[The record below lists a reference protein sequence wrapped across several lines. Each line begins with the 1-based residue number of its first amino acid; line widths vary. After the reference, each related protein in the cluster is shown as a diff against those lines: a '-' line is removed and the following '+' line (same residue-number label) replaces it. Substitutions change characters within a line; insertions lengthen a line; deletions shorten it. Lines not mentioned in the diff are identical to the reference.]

1 MNLSERHILIL
12 DDEPGITLLC
22 ERLLRRAGASVAG
35 FTSAKEAL
43 EHLREKQVDLLVV
56 DIRMPDMDGFSV
68 IHLAQQIQPDLAIL
82 IMTGF
87 GTIETAI
94 RALREDV
101 DGLLLKPFTDGSE
114 FIQAVQL
121 ALEDHEKKRDA
132 SRMPMLRSLFQITEI
147 LFSETDLQRL
157 RALIIQAIRSHLQAS
172 SAVLFQEEDGQ
183 LSLYAGDTFIPP
195 SAFLT
200 EIARNGKPLLL
211 TQHEQDVNK
220 RVFLEE
226 HNLLSALFVP
236 LSRHGVN
243 RLYYA
248 GREDSLFR
256 EVDLEMFI
264 LLARQA
270 SAALENARLYSE
282 LREYVR
288 RVEESQQAL
297 IQAEKMATVGRLT
310 ASIAHE
316 INNPLQALQNCLHLA
331 GHPELPLSERQHYFE
346 LAKGEL
352 ERLRTIVGQMLN
364 FYRPSAQNEILSLPE
379 IWEHVLTLMKSTLE
393 QNNILVESH
402 WPHELPPI
410 KGSKSQIQQVLLNL
424 LLNSIQAMPQGGVI
438 RLWAI
443 LRNQGIEIYLQ
454 DSGPGIPP
462 EVRSHIFEPFFSTKE
477 GGIGLGLT
485 VSYNII
491 TSHGGRLELVTD
503 QPGGA
508 CFRISLPVAHPVHS
522 SEVKHETSFADRR

>member
-35 FTSAKEAL
+35 FTSVKEAL
-43 EHLREKQVDLLVV
+43 DHLRQKRVDLLVV

-68 IHLAQQIQPDLAIL
+68 IRLAQQIQPDLAIL

-94 RALREDV
+94 RALREGV
-101 DGLLLKPFTDGSE
+101 DGLLLKPFTEGNE
-114 FIQAVQL
+114 FIQAVHL

-132 SRMPMLRSLFQITEI
+132 SRMPMLRSLFQVTET
-147 LFSETDLQRL
+147 LFSETDPKRL
-157 RALIIQAIRSHLQAS
+157 RTLIIQAIRSHLQAS
-172 SAVLFQEEDGQ
+172 SAALFQEENGE
-183 LSLYAGDTFIPP
+183 LSLCAGDASLLP
-195 SAFLT
+195 SPFLT
-200 EIARNGKPLLL
+200 EIAHSGKPLLL
-211 TQHEQDVNK
+211 TPHEPDAE
-220 RVFLEE
+220 RRAFLEE
-226 HNLLSALFVP
+226 HNLLSAMLVP

-243 RLYYA
+243 HLYYA
-248 GREDSLFR
+248 GRQETPFR

-331 GHPELPLSERQHYFE
+331 GHPELPFSERLRYFE

-352 ERLRTIVGQMLN
+352 DRLRTIVGQMLN

-379 IWEHVLTLMKSTLE
+379 IWEHVLALMKSTLDE
-393 QNNILVESH
+393 NHILIETQ
-402 WPHELPPI
+402 WPQELPSI

-424 LLNSIQAMPQGGVI
+424 LLNSIQAMPQGGVV
-438 RLWAI
+438 RLWAT
-443 LRNQGIEIYLQ
+443 LRNQVIEIYLQ

-462 EVRSHIFEPFFSTKE
+462 EVRSHIFEPFFSTRE

-491 TSHGGRLELVTD
+491 TSHGGQLDLVTD
-503 QPGGA
+503 RPGGA
-508 CFRISLPVAHPVHS
+508 CFRISLPVAHSVHS